1 MTKPDILDQK
11 IRLLVAEL
19 VDSAPLAPPLPDR
32 DTQVRWHHR
41 RRRRL
46 ALRSLTAAVAFAG
59 LVVAVSLVLAG
70 GVAPSPNWALAG
82 EISSSWVQV
91 PGRGLTSGFSLTC
104 PSTTTCYAETPI
116 SVEGSVEVSRDGGK
130 TWQPAPTNGGTS
142 LSNVA
147 CSSAA
152 ECAFLAVG
160 ASGKPVFFETAD
172 GGKTWTPHP
181 GPAMLSAA
189 HSVTKDPSGTR
200 SAIGPVELSCPVA
213 SICTAVVGDPNLVA
227 GFETEDG
234 GRTWSAFSYMPITPL
249 ELQCFRDARCI
260 STGGGGA
267 SYSTDNGLE
276 WSNVSELDAT
286 TVELLSCSSPRACM
300 AVSSPPFGGQG
311 TALFASRNE
320 GESWSTVEAQGLPAG
335 EAFLGLACPT
345 ASECWMSGNVPVH
358 LRDGTTVL
366 GTAGT
371 TVLSST
377 NGGLTWQ
384 STALPKG
391 ITGIASLS
399 CPNPSTCFAVAVK
412 GPRASSSGPPKRRP
426 SLELLVHTEPRS

>member
-1 MTKPDILDQK
+1 MTKPDTLDQK

-19 VDSAPLAPPLPDR
+19 VNSAPLAPPLPDR
-32 DTQVRWHHR
+32 DARVQWRNR

-46 ALRSLTAAVAFAG
+46 ALRSLTAAVAVAG
-59 LVVAVSLVLAG
+59 LALVASLALTG
-70 GVAPSPNWALAG
+70 GLAPSPNWALAG
-82 EISSSWVQV
+82 EISSSWAQV

-116 SVEGSVEVSRDGGK
+116 SAQGSVEVTRDGGK
-130 TWQPAPTNGGTS
+130 TWQPAPNKGGTP

-147 CSSAA
+147 CWSTA
-152 ECAFLAVG
+152 ECAFLEVG
-160 ASGKPVFFETAD
+160 GSGQPVFFETAD
-172 GGKTWTPHP
+172 GGRTWTPHP
-181 GPAMLSAA
+181 GPAMLSGAD
-189 HSVTKDPSGTR
+189 SVRKGPSGTR
-200 SAIGPVELSCPVA
+200 SAIGPVELSCPAA
-213 SICTAVVGDPNLVA
+213 STCTAVAGDPNLVA

-249 ELQCFRDARCI
+249 QLQCFRDARCI

-286 TVELLSCSSPRACM
+286 TVQLLSCSSPKACT
-300 AVSSPPFGGQG
+300 AVSSPPFGGPG
-311 TALFASRNE
+311 TALFASRN
-320 GESWSTVEAQGLPAG
+320 GGQSWSTVEAQGLPAG

-345 ASECWMSGNVPVH
+345 ASECWMAGNVPVH
-358 LRDGTTVL
+358 LRDGRTVL
-366 GTAGT
+366 GTGGT
-371 TVLSST
+371 TVSST
-377 NGGLTWQ
+377 TDGGRTWQ

-399 CPNPSTCFAVAVK
+399 CPNPSACFAVAVK
-412 GPRASSSGPPKRRP
+412 GPRASSSGPLKARP
-426 SLELLVHTEPRS
+426 SLALLVYTQPRG